1 MENTGEMDE
10 SNPEGFIE
18 KQPFGVTFES
28 IKIIDGEFVTFMD
41 CRMTS
46 TTEDESNEIRDAFKL
61 GKDTKIMTLY
71 LKGNVWEHP
80 MAPEI
85 QTAKGYC
92 AYFVYNLSEHD
103 PLIKKNELR
112 IKKEAACYYEYLS
125 ESDYKKTPF
134 GELTNV
140 IKSFDDLGGTSS
152 PRTTHRP
159 DTNLIGK

>member
-1 MENTGEMDE
+1 MKNTGEMDE

-18 KQPFGVTFES
+18 KDLFEVPFES
-28 IKIIDGEFVTFMD
+28 IKIDDGEFVTFMD
-41 CRMTS
+41 CRMTG
-46 TTEDESNEIRDAFKL
+46 TTEDESNEIRNTFKL
-61 GKDTKIMTLY
+61 GKDTKIITLY

-85 QTAKGYC
+85 LTAKGSC

-103 PLIKKNELR
+103 PLVKQNELR
-112 IKKEAACYYEYLS
+112 IKKDAVCYYEIKS
-125 ESDYKKTPF
+125 ESDYKMTPF
-134 GELTNV
+134 GQLTNV
-140 IKSFDDLGGTSS
+140 ISSFDDLDGSSS